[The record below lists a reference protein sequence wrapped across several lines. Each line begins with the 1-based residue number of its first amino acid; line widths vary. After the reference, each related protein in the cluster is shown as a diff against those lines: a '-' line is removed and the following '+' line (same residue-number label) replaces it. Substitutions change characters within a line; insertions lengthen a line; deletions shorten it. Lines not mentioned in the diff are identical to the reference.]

1 MSTLKQTKLEKDLA
15 RIIIYN
21 NTLWI

>member
-15 RIIIYN
+15 RIIIYS